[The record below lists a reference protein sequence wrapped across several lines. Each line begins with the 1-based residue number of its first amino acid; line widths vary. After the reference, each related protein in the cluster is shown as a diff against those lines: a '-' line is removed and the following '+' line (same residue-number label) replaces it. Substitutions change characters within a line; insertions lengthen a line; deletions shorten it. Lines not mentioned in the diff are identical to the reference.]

1 MKKCFCFIFLLGM
14 LCLSNCQRRVAY
26 PPVLQRV
33 DSLTYVNPQ
42 IALQML
48 DSIRDEMTKAEE
60 PILRYYQ
67 LLTVKAQDKGY
78 ITHTSDSL
86 MLTLVDYYEHKGDKS
101 LLPEAYYYLGSTYRD
116 MKDAPR
122 ALEYYQNALT
132 VMGEEGDL
140 KIKSP
145 VYAQMGD
152 LFHRQYLYDNALAAY
167 RNAYLCDSIAKDTV
181 GLIYD
186 LRDIAT
192 IYRRKNEI
200 DRALFYFQKAN
211 AIANTRNDKELSN
224 LLTSQ
229 IASLQIRLGQ
239 LEDAKK
245 TIQPSLEPVDTTN
258 ISSIYSIVSDIYFK
272 QRQYDSAAYYY
283 NELLTYGDIYA
294 QRRAHERLA
303 DIANTSHRYDDAH
316 QHLLQYEWLN
326 DSIERITATE
336 SVAQMKSLYDYQLR
350 EKENMQLQQQ
360 KERIRNRFI
369 VTALICTIL
378 FILLGAS
385 VFIYRRRQHLLTLQM
400 SVMKHNAEEQYKKT
414 SAYIEHNK
422 QEIIKLT
429 TQIDQLQQEI
439 STEKEEHFNEKQR
452 LLEELERQRQKIEQ
466 QNKLAEI
473 EMQERSDAGEKVLES
488 DVFKELRTAID
499 SKKLMTEKMLEQVE
513 NLLNKLYPDF
523 LTTIQ
528 SCNLSK
534 TNYVICLL
542 TKMGIQSIDIATL
555 IGRERSTITKA
566 KPKIYKKI
574 TGLDGKA
581 IDFDNY
587 IQLV

>member
-1 MKKCFCFIFLLGM
+1 MNKCFCFIFLLGM

-33 DSLTYVNPQ
+33 DSLTYVNPR

-48 DSIRDEMTKAEE
+48 DSIRDEMTKSEE
-60 PILRYYQ
+60 PIQRYYQ
-67 LLTVKAQDKGY
+67 LLTVKAKDKGY

-86 MLTLVDYYEHKGDKS
+86 MLALVDYYEHKGDKS

-116 MKDAPR
+116 LKDAPR
-122 ALEYYQNALT
+122 ALDAYQKALDVVDKTPSSLLRMIHNQMGWLYYRQYMYDDALASYI
-132 VMGEEGDL
+132 EGYRCDSLLRDSFEMSSDL
-140 KIKSP
+140 VNIASIYGAKENYDSFEKHLILARKIAYRTNNQFMCDEVDTQLAGLYIELERYDEAKQLIQSP
-145 VYAQMGD
+145 VAHANQSNYSSV
-152 LFHRQYLYDNALAAY
+152 YSIAAK
-167 RNAYLCDSIAKDTV
+167 AYLHT
-181 GLIYD
+181 
-186 LRDIAT
+186 
-192 IYRRKNEI
+192 E
-200 DRALFYFQKAN
+200 
-211 AIANTRNDKELSN
+211 
-224 LLTSQ
+224 
-229 IASLQIRLGQ
+229 
-239 LEDAKK
+239 
-245 TIQPSLEPVDTTN
+245 N
-258 ISSIYSIVSDIYFK
+258 I
-272 QRQYDSAAYYY
+272 DSASYFYKF
-283 NELLTYGDIYA
+283 LLSEGTIYA
-294 QRRAHERLA
+294 QRAAYEGMA
-303 DIANTSHRYDDAH
+303 DIAMKENNIEKANGYMKTFK
-316 QHLLQYEWLN
+316 QLT
-326 DSIERITATE
+326 DSAQQITATE

-360 KERIRNRFI
+360 KEHIRNRFI
-369 VTALICTIL
+369 VTALVCTIL

-429 TQIDQLQQEI
+429 TQIDQLQQDI

-473 EMQERSDAGEKVLES
+473 EMQERSNAGDKVLES
-488 DVFKELRTAID
+488 DIYKELRTAID
-499 SKKLMTEKMLEQVE
+499 SKKLMTEKKLEQVE

-523 LTTIQ
+523 LSIIQ
-528 SCNLSK
+528 PCNLSK

-542 TKMGIQSIDIATL
+542 TKIGIQSIDIATL

>member
-1 MKKCFCFIFLLGM
+1 MRKCFCFIFLLGM

-33 DSLTYVNPQ
+33 DSLTYVNPR

-67 LLTVKAQDKGY
+67 LLTVKAKDKGY

-86 MLTLVDYYEHKGDKS
+86 MLALVDYYEHEDDKS

-116 MKDAPR
+116 LKDAPR
-122 ALEYYQNALT
+122 ALDA
-132 VMGEEGDL
+132 
-140 KIKSP
+140 
-145 VYAQMGD
+145 
-152 LFHRQYLYDNALAAY
+152 
-167 RNAYLCDSIAKDTV
+167 
-181 GLIYD
+181 
-186 LRDIAT
+186 
-192 IYRRKNEI
+192 
-200 DRALFYFQKAN
+200 FQKALDTIDKTPSSLLRKIHN
-211 AIANTRNDKELSN
+211 QMGWLYFRQYMYDDALASYLEGYRCDSLLRDSFEMSSDLVNIATLYRAKTNTRKSLDYLLRAKTIAVELNNQFMCDEVNTQIAGLYVELDRYDEAKQLIQSPIAHANPSN
-224 LLTSQ
+224 L
-229 IASLQIRLGQ
+229 
-239 LEDAKK
+239 
-245 TIQPSLEPVDTTN
+245 
-258 ISSIYSIVSDIYFK
+258 SSVYSIAAKAYLHIGNI
-272 QRQYDSAAYYY
+272 DSASYYY
-283 NELLTYGDIYA
+283 NILLREGTIYA
-294 QRRAHERLA
+294 QRAAYEGLA
-303 DIANTSHRYDDAH
+303 DIAVKDNNVDNISEYYKNFR
-316 QHLLQYEWLN
+316 LLT
-326 DSIERITATE
+326 DSSQLIKATE

-369 VTALICTIL
+369 VTALICIIL

-385 VFIYRRRQHLLTLQM
+385 IFIYRRRQHLLTLQM

-439 STEKEEHFNEKQR
+439 STEKEVHFKEKQS

-473 EMQERSDAGEKVLES
+473 EMQERSDAGDKVLES
-488 DVFKELRTAID
+488 DIYKELRTAID
-499 SKKLMTEKMLEQVE
+499 SKKLMTDEMLEQVE

-523 LTTIQ
+523 LSTIQ
-528 SCNLSK
+528 PCNLNK

-542 TKMGIQSIDIATL
+542 TKIGIQSIDIATL